1 VQFEQWLIH
10 AKADIVLAA
19 GPRPRLRAHPPRV
32 QRRQRQPVPSKDAP
46 VYITIGDSGN
56 IDRGRSG
63 RPAASATTRWTSRT
77 ARTPTTPGG
86 TATGQ
91 DGAKVVADGVWLTNR
106 YNMPTDDASV
116 SCIALRSNRVR
127 CSFIQLR
134 WPSVPQPPHRPRQ
147 RTRHCHVTNTNSSG
161 HLPKTII
168 SQKIL

>member
-1 VQFEQWLIH
+1 MHVQFEQWLIH

-77 ARTPTTPGG
+77 ARTPTTQPAR
-86 TATGQ
+86 TAPRSSPTASGS
-91 DGAKVVADGVWLTNR
+91 
-106 YNMPTDDASV
+106 PTDTACQPTTLACLALPSDRIVFVAVSYNSV
-116 SCIALRSNRVR
+116 GRLYPNHHIDHDNV
-127 CSFIQLR
+127 
-134 WPSVPQPPHRPRQ
+134 
-147 RTRHCHVTNTNSSG
+147 HVTVMSQMRI
-161 HLPKTII
+161 HQDICPK
-168 SQKIL
+168 L